1 MLDGLDNQFHCG
13 DGLLSLAGSL
23 YAGGQIF
30 VTPLIAF
37 LVKKHGWRVVSIFGC
52 LLNAFGFFIASQ
64 AVPNN
69 LFGSYGNF
77 MGKPIVYLYLGLFI
91 SSFGACAMT
100 HTGNLAVSLYF
111 NKPQR

>member
-1 MLDGLDNQFHCG
+1 MLYDLDEQFHCG
-13 DGLLSLAGSL
+13 DGYLSLAGSL

-37 LVKKHGWRVVSIFGC
+37 LVKKHGWRAVSIFGC
-52 LLNAFGFFIASQ
+52 LLNALGFFIASQ
-64 AVPNN
+64 AVPNS

-77 MGKPIVYLYLGLFI
+77 MGKPIVYLYLGLVI

-100 HTGNLAVSLYF
+100 HTGNLAVGLYF
-111 NKPQR
+111 KEKLR